1 MRERIILFL
10 ILGFDAIILLYSV
23 STLSITSHEADVY
36 FNAHTFV
43 NYITHISTVAFGE
56 NDYALRLPM
65 ILFHL
70 LSVVMLYLVS
80 KPYVK
85 RNTDRLWLI
94 FVYVLLPG
102 VMSAALL
109 VNSAGIMIFTL
120 FLLLYLYQIKSKF
133 IPLFLILFLFIDSAY
148 AILYFALFIYAFNKN
163 NRYYMALTLLL
174 FISNYFYYGVDAM
187 GKPSGHFLDTL
198 GLYAT
203 IFSPVVFLF
212 MIYVL
217 YRNMVTKKD
226 DITLY
231 VGGIVFVVSLLLSFR
246 QSIHIEHFAP
256 YLMLLLPL
264 SAQTFFSSYRVRL
277 RMFRGGYRAMV
288 MFGFVLLIIHF
299 FLLLFNKGLYLF
311 LEDPH
316 DNFAYKTHI
325 VKELAGELHKQKIT
339 CVMAEN
345 ENLQLRLKFYGIT
358 ECSQSVLYEVPKDI
372 VSDVTIRYVGRKV
385 AAFNVT
391 KSPI

>member
-1 MRERIILFL
+1 MRERIILLL
-10 ILGFDAIILLYSV
+10 ILGFDAVVLLYSV
-23 STLSITSHEADVY
+23 STLSITAHEADVY
-36 FNAHTFV
+36 FHGQSFV
-43 NYITHISTVAFGE
+43 NYLTHFSTSIFGQ

-65 ILFHL
+65 IIFHL
-70 LSVVMLYLVS
+70 LSVVMLYVVS

-85 RNTDRLWLI
+85 RNTDRLWLLL
-94 FVYVLLPG
+94 VYILLPG

-120 FLLLYLYQIKSKF
+120 FFLLYLYQIKSKF

-148 AILYFALFIYAFNKN
+148 TMLYFALFVYALNKN
-163 NRYYMALTLLL
+163 NRFYLALTILL
-174 FISNYFYYGVDAM
+174 FISSYFYYGVGAM

-203 IFSPVVFLF
+203 IFSPIVFLF

-217 YRNMVTKKD
+217 YRNMVAKKD
-226 DITLY
+226 DIALY
-231 VGGIVFVVSLLLSFR
+231 VGGIAFVVSLLLSFR
-246 QSIHIEHFAP
+246 QSIHIENFAP

-277 RMFRGGYRAMV
+277 RMFRGRYRVMV
-288 MFGFVLLIIHF
+288 MVGFTLLAIHF
-299 FLLLFNKGLYLF
+299 SLLLFNKGLYLF
-311 LEDPH
+311 LENPH

-325 VKELAGELHKQKIT
+325 VKELAGQLKMKNIN
-339 CVMAEN
+339 CVTAESN
-345 ENLQLRLKFYGIT
+345 SLQTRLKFYGIAECT
-358 ECSQSVLYEVPKDI
+358 ESVLYEVPQDI

>member
-43 NYITHISTVAFGE
+43 NYITHISTTAFGE

-94 FVYVLLPG
+94 LVYVLLPG

-109 VNSAGIMIFTL
+109 VNSAGIMIFSL

-133 IPLFLILFLFIDSAY
+133 IPLFLILLLFMDSAY

>member
-1 MRERIILFL
+1 MRERIILLL
-10 ILGFDAIILLYSV
+10 ILGFDAVVLFYSV
-23 STLSITSHEADVY
+23 STLSITAHEADVY
-36 FNAHTFV
+36 FNVHSFV
-43 NYITHISTVAFGE
+43 NYLTHFSTALFGQ

-65 ILFHL
+65 IIFHL
-70 LSVVMLYLVS
+70 LSVVMLYVVS

-85 RNTDRLWLI
+85 RNTDRLWLL
-94 FVYVLLPG
+94 FVYILLPG

-120 FLLLYLYQIKSKF
+120 FFLLYLYQIKSKF

-148 AILYFALFIYAFNKN
+148 TVLYFALFVYAFNKD
-163 NRYYMALTLLL
+163 NRYYLALTILL
-174 FISNYFYYGVDAM
+174 FISSYFYYGIGTM

-212 MIYVL
+212 IIYVL
-217 YRNMVTKKD
+217 YRNMVAKKD
-226 DITLY
+226 DIALY
-231 VGGIVFVVSLLLSFR
+231 VGGIAFVVSLLLSFR

-277 RMFRGGYRAMV
+277 RMFRGRYRVLV
-288 MFGFVLLIIHF
+288 MIGFTLLSLHF

-311 LEDPH
+311 LDNPH

-325 VKELAGELHKQKIT
+325 AKELADQLNIQKVD
-339 CVMAEN
+339 CVTAESN
-345 ENLQLRLKFYGIT
+345 SLQMRLKFYGIR
-358 ECSQSVLYEVPKDI
+358 ECSNTVLYEVPKDI
-372 VSDVTIRYVGRKV
+372 DSDVTIRYLGQTV
-385 AAFNVT
+385 ASFNVT
-391 KSPI
+391 NSPI

>member
-10 ILGFDAIILLYSV
+10 ILGFDAIVLLYSV

-36 FNAHTFV
+36 FHANTFV
-43 NYITHISTVAFGE
+43 HQITHISTTLFGQ

-70 LSVVMLYLVS
+70 LSVVMLYVVS

-85 RNTDRLWLI
+85 RNTDRLWLL
-94 FVYVLLPG
+94 FVYILLPG

-109 VNSAGIMIFTL
+109 VNSAGIIIFSL
-120 FLLLYLYQIKSKF
+120 FLLLYLYQKKSKF
-133 IPLFLILFLFIDSAY
+133 IPLFLILFLFIDNAY
-148 AILYFALFIYAFNKN
+148 ALLYFALFIYAINKN
-163 NRYYMALTLLL
+163 NRYYIALTLVLL
-174 FISNYFYYGVDAM
+174 ISSYFYYGVGAM

-203 IFSPVVFLF
+203 IFSPIVFLF
-212 MIYVL
+212 IIYVL
-217 YRNMVTKKD
+217 YRNMVAKKD

-231 VGGIVFVVSLLLSFR
+231 IGGIVFVLSLLLSFR
-246 QSIHIEHFAP
+246 QSIHIEAFAP

-277 RMFRGGYRAMV
+277 RMFRGRYRV
-288 MFGFVLLIIHF
+288 MVLLGFTLLSIHF

-311 LEDPH
+311 LENPH

-325 VKELAGELHKQKIT
+325 VKELAVQLKEKKIV
-339 CVMAEN
+339 CVTAGN
-345 ENLQLRLKFYGIT
+345 DNLQMRLKFYGVN
-358 ECSQSVLYEVPKDI
+358 ECSDTVLYEVPTDI
-372 VSDVTIRYVGRKV
+372 TSDVTISYFGQKV

>member
-1 MRERIILFL
+1 MRERIILLL
-10 ILGFDAIILLYSV
+10 ILGFDAVVLLYSV
-23 STLSITSHEADVY
+23 STLSITAHEADVY
-36 FNAHTFV
+36 FNVHSFV
-43 NYITHISTVAFGE
+43 NYLTHFSTALFGQ

-65 ILFHL
+65 IIFHL
-70 LSVVMLYLVS
+70 LSVVMLYVVS

-85 RNTDRLWLI
+85 RNTDRLWLL
-94 FVYVLLPG
+94 FVYILLPG

-120 FLLLYLYQIKSKF
+120 FFLLYLYQIKSKF

-148 AILYFALFIYAFNKN
+148 TVLYFALFVYAFNKD
-163 NRYYMALTLLL
+163 NRYYLALTILL
-174 FISNYFYYGVDAM
+174 FISSYFYYGIGTM

-212 MIYVL
+212 IIYVL
-217 YRNMVTKKD
+217 YRNMVAKKD
-226 DITLY
+226 DIALY
-231 VGGIVFVVSLLLSFR
+231 VGGIAFVVSLLLSFR

-277 RMFRGGYRAMV
+277 RMFRGRYRVLV
-288 MFGFVLLIIHF
+288 MIGFTLLSLHF

-311 LEDPH
+311 LDNPH

-325 VKELAGELHKQKIT
+325 AKELADQLNIQKVD
-339 CVMAEN
+339 CVTAESN
-345 ENLQLRLKFYGIT
+345 SLQMRLKFYGIR
-358 ECSQSVLYEVPKDI
+358 ECSNTVLYEVPKDI
-372 VSDVTIRYVGRKV
+372 DSDVTIRYLGQTV
-385 AAFNVT
+385 ASFNVT
-391 KSPI
+391 NSPI